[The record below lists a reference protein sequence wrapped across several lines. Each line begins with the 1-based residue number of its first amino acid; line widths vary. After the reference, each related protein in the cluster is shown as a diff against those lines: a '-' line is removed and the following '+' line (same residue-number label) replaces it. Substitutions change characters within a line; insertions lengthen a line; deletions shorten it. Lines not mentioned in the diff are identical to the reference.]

1 MKVYKKCNSTIW
13 ETAPKS
19 FSESQGRFWRD
30 YRSWVG
36 IWTTK
41 SLTVACNRE
50 YFPGKGKRCVRDKL
64 GISEV
69 KAKNYKPLNESGV
82 MFLTLGAINIWSQV
96 IIVVGVVIQLV
107 GCLANIADFYSPG
120 TSDCSIFFHPL
131 TVIID
136 NVSIYCHVPEQ
147 GATVSCS
154 WGSSI

>member
-13 ETAPKS
+13 EAAPKS

-30 YRSWVG
+30 YKSWVG

-41 SLTVACNRE
+41 SLIIACNRE

-64 GISEV
+64 GTSGV
-69 KAKNYKPLNESGV
+69 KAKNYEPLNESGI
-82 MFLTLGAINIWSQV
+82 MFLTLGAINIWGQV
-96 IIVVGVVIQLV
+96 IVVIQR
-107 GCLANIADFYSPG
+107 CLANIADFYSPG

-131 TVIID
+131 TVII
-136 NVSIYCHVPEQ
+136 NLVSIYCCVPEQ

-154 WGSSI
+154 WESLI